1 MENIQRLFQCQQGE
15 VDWQEQLLEKD
26 RQENEHLVSQMR
38 TLQNNIE
45 SLNKE
50 KEKLEDDC
58 QSLEK
63 KLSQTRRWGEY
74 FFLQRSEVMGR
85 ALKCLFTAIFLLM
98 ITLRCPVT
106 QNMPFL
112 ISCGGFILSMSTAD
126 LQKIFSDEADVC
138 NSICYIMAMQ

>member
-26 RQENEHLVSQMR
+26 RRENEHLVSQMR

-58 QSLEK
+58 RSLEK
-63 KLSQTRRWGEY
+63 KLSQTRRWGGNV
-74 FFLQRSEVMGR
+74 FSAKVRSDG
-85 ALKCLFTAIFLLM
+85 KCLECLFIITKNIA
-98 ITLRCPVT
+98 ITLRCPII
-106 QNMPFL
+106 QNMQCLVLWRFYFKRVYSRL
-112 ISCGGFILSMSTAD
+112 TENI
-126 LQKIFSDEADVC
+126 Q
-138 NSICYIMAMQ
+138 